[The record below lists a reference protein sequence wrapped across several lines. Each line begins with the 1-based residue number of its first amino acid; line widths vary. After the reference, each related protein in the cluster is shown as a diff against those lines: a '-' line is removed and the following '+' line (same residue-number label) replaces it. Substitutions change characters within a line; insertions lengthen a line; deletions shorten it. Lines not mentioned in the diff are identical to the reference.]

1 MRLLFSYIIVLSCG
15 AQYEAAYYHQQ
26 PYHHH
31 DERHDEMMRWRR
43 HQAAAAAVV
52 EQHHHHQHHYGT
64 TAAAFPAPPV
74 MVATE
79 QELAYMNHM
88 QRSLALLKESVKKL
102 SVGTGAGATKQKQ
115 QLSAAAAHAAVIEAV
130 AAAGGSRVPVATLF
144 KTIRKQRAQPRYHC
158 CECGAASTTQWRN
171 SPTGKKCVRPEICV
185 CVACAHT
192 LTCVCVSFA
201 RICNPCGMRL
211 WRSRKRKEGAA
222 AGSEEEQLQQ
232 EPKQE
237 QQDQPSEEKISADA
251 ASNRG
256 RSNIYNLL
264 N

>member
-1 MRLLFSYIIVLSCG
+1 
-15 AQYEAAYYHQQ
+15 
-26 PYHHH
+26 
-31 DERHDEMMRWRR
+31 MRWRR
-43 HQAAAAAVV
+43 QQAAAAVVV

-171 SPTGKKCVRPEICV
+171 SPSGKKCVRPLEICV
-185 CVACAHT
+185 CCVCAHT
-192 LTCVCVSFA
+192 NVCVSFP

-222 AGSEEEQLQQ
+222 AGEEEQLQQ

-237 QQDQPSEEKISADA
+237 QQDQPSDDDEEKIADA

>member
-1 MRLLFSYIIVLSCG
+1 
-15 AQYEAAYYHQQ
+15 
-26 PYHHH
+26 
-31 DERHDEMMRWRR
+31 MRWRR
-43 HQAAAAAVV
+43 QQAAAAVVV

-171 SPTGKKCVRPEICV
+171 SPSGKK
-185 CVACAHT
+185 
-192 LTCVCVSFA
+192 
-201 RICNPCGMRL
+201 ICNPCGMRL

-222 AGSEEEQLQQ
+222 GEEEQLQQ

-237 QQDQPSEEKISADA
+237 QQDQPSVDDEEKIADA

>member
-1 MRLLFSYIIVLSCG
+1 
-15 AQYEAAYYHQQ
+15 
-26 PYHHH
+26 
-31 DERHDEMMRWRR
+31 MRWRR
-43 HQAAAAAVV
+43 QQAAVVV

-64 TAAAFPAPPV
+64 TAAFPAPPV

-102 SVGTGAGATKQKQ
+102 SVGTGAGASKQKQ
-115 QLSAAAAHAAVIEAV
+115 QLSAVAAHAAVIEAV
-130 AAAGGSRVPVATLF
+130 AAAGGTRVPVATLF

-171 SPTGKKCVRPEICV
+171 SPSGKK
-185 CVACAHT
+185 
-192 LTCVCVSFA
+192 
-201 RICNPCGMRL
+201 ICNPCGMRL

-222 AGSEEEQLQQ
+222 VGEEEQQQ

-237 QQDQPSEEKISADA
+237 QQDQPSDDEEKID